1 MGIFLDYPVNPF
13 SGLKNTPTTILATGS
28 GSNLHTLTVNSITIC
43 NRGAQNIR
51 INLKRSRTGAT
62 SISNFLINEFE
73 IAAYA
78 TVELIKQFGLGI
90 FLEYSTSPSI
100 IDSLICFSN
109 GYTQIFDCE
118 VNYSRLNELPM
129 S

>member
-13 SGLKNTPTTILATGS
+13 SGLKDTPTTILATGS
-28 GSNLHTLTVNSITIC
+28 GSNLHTLTVNSITLC
-43 NRGAQNIR
+43 NRGTQNIR
-51 INLKRSRTGAT
+51 INLKRNRTGAT
-62 SISNFLINEFE
+62 VVSNFLVNQFE
-73 IAAYA
+73 MAAYE
-78 TVELIKQFGLGI
+78 TVELVAKFGLQI
-90 FLEYSTSPSI
+90 FLEYNTSPSI

-129 S
+129 T